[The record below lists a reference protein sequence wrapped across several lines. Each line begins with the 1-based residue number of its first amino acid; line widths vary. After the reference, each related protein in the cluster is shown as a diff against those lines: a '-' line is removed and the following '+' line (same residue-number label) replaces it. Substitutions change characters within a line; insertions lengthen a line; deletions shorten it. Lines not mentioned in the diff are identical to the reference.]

1 MVERWQRSNLVNR
14 IKPSK
19 GFRGRGKTDEG
30 LHVVARIGGCNS
42 AGGLKKWE
50 RWRDKRMIGKKSISS
65 EGKAP
70 MWPRTRRVCSRLNK
84 VFGLCLSSACMFSQL
99 ERPAATVGPDLS
111 VSL

>member
-42 AGGLKKWE
+42 AGGVKEMGEME
-50 RWRDKRMIGKKSISS
+50 RQKNDWKEKY
-65 EGKAP
+65 
-70 MWPRTRRVCSRLNK
+70 L
-84 VFGLCLSSACMFSQL
+84 F
-99 ERPAATVGPDLS
+99 
-111 VSL
+111 